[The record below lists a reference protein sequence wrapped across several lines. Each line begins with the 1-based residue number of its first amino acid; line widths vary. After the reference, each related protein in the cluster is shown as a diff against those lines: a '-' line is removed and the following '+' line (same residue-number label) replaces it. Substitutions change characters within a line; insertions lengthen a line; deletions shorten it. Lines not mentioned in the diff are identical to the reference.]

1 MQNNCKPT
9 ARQRSSCSWHLNHN
23 HVRIAHAAA
32 WAHGMTLRR
41 ILNASV
47 LSGNFCAF
55 HTACCWLLI
64 ALPNPRVDI
73 SLPLLRVDA
82 LHPIRRHQMKTSP
95 AASCQCRQSHAVAWK
110 PTLTPQQAPVS
121 RQQQSRCH
129 ALNWQPV
136 SMQTV
141 LRQLSR
147 MQQAR
152 HCTAALPAPLD
163 SLTAAAAP
171 LQQDQVAAAIT
182 IAVALAWV
190 KMFAV
195 LTSSGVLEQVMVCIK
210 QQRVLHARLSLAN

>member
-1 MQNNCKPT
+1 
-9 ARQRSSCSWHLNHN
+9 
-23 HVRIAHAAA
+23 
-32 WAHGMTLRR
+32 
-41 ILNASV
+41 
-47 LSGNFCAF
+47 
-55 HTACCWLLI
+55 
-64 ALPNPRVDI
+64 
-73 SLPLLRVDA
+73 
-82 LHPIRRHQMKTSP
+82 
-95 AASCQCRQSHAVAWK
+95 
-110 PTLTPQQAPVS
+110 
-121 RQQQSRCH
+121 
-129 ALNWQPV
+129 
-136 SMQTV
+136 MQTV